1 MVLSWWTSLAAL
13 EHIQGQGENARATSP
28 EEPSQWLLAI
38 GEYQRIVYSAHVK
51 WAHRVCQALSH
62 WKTSC
67 GFYGS
72 IIKAVIQNIQINI
85 ELELQ
90 VVARATRERGS
101 MFPDSTWT
109 CVRITWGVVKM
120 KILIQQMWVE
130 PESLFL
136 LSSQVTAELLA
147 HRTQFEEQGC
157 KKYYPSRDLI

>member
-1 MVLSWWTSLAAL
+1 MAAL

-72 IIKAVIQNIQINI
+72 IIKAVVQNIQINI

-101 MFPDSTWT
+101 MFPDST
-109 CVRITWGVVKM
+109 
-120 KILIQQMWVE
+120 
-130 PESLFL
+130 
-136 LSSQVTAELLA
+136 
-147 HRTQFEEQGC
+147 
-157 KKYYPSRDLI
+157 